1 MEEIARLFV
10 ADGLVG
16 SGIYQD
22 AGEADLVV
30 GHGKGERRQSFC

>member
-1 MEEIARLFV
+1 VEEIAGFLV

-30 GHGKGERRQSFC
+30 GHGKGERR